1 MRRLDS
7 KEDGRSK
14 EPYLKGHNA
23 LYLWS
28 FISINIAVFLGLL
41 ASKALTELS
50 LDHAWRQVTV
60 KDGMIAAGV
69 PILAIVFSG
78 LLGDVGKARLVFWRW
93 THPLPGCRAFS
104 ELLAA
109 DSRIDVRALQATLG
123 EFPQEAQAQNALWYK
138 LYRRRSSASRV
149 LEAHKLYLLTRDASA
164 IAAVFVVLLPIGIL
178 VGALAFRIA
187 VAYFCALIVQYL
199 FVATASRNYGK
210 RFVMNVLSEEL
221 HG

>member
-1 MRRLDS
+1 MRRQDGGS
-7 KEDGRSK
+7 KER
-14 EPYLKGHNA
+14 YLKGQNA
-23 LYLWS
+23 IYLWS

-41 ASKALTELS
+41 ASKALTESS

-60 KDGMIAAGV
+60 KDGMIAAGI

-78 LLGDVGKARLVFWRW
+78 LLRDVGKARLVFWRW

-109 DSRIDVRALQATLG
+109 DPRIDVQGLKAKLG
-123 EFPQEAQAQNALWYK
+123 ELPQEPQAQNALWYK
-138 LYRRRSSASRV
+138 LYRKHSSAPRV
-149 LEAHKLYLLTRDASA
+149 LEAHKLYLLIRDVTAT
-164 IAAVFVVLLPIGIL
+164 AAVFVVLLPIGIL
-178 VGALAFRIA
+178 FCTLAFRIA
-187 VAYFCALIVQYL
+187 VAYSGALIVQYF
-199 FVATASRNYGK
+199 FVATAARNYGE